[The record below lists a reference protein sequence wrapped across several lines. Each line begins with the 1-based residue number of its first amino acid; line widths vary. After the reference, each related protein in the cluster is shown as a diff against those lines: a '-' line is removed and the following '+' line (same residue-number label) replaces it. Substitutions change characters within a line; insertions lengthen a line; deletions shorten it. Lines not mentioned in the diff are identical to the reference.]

1 MKEMTP
7 APKKLTTTNTKQ
19 EMLDAYNALLVKMN
33 ETNEAKMKPEE
44 KIAKK
49 EIVEAIETADA
60 IDMNGIVKNIS
71 DLKLKL
77 GTSLTELADLLE
89 SEFIKYQQIKKSVHV
104 KEIELEEHFEIR
116 KEAASLLALIEA
128 QNEQKFEFENEME
141 EKKVNLD
148 NELSEKKEKYE
159 NDFYEKKEKYEND
172 FYEKK
177 LKFET
182 DINDKK
188 VKLENEILE
197 KRLEWEKEKKNHAE
211 EIKFR
216 DESETLQRKR
226 EKEEFY
232 YNFEKDKKQTL
243 DSLENEKQ
251 LLTKH
256 LQEMKEDTEK
266 SLNEREKAI
275 NEREEE
281 LKMLREK
288 VKGWDRELQIAVSKA
303 VKDATERLEMESAH
317 KEQLLRKEIEG
328 ERNVMEIKI
337 SSLDKVI
344 KDQAEQI
351 SKLNLQIDK
360 SYSQV
365 QDIAMKAVE
374 STSAPKQHYQQGNQE
389 IKN

>member
-1 MKEMTP
+1 MKEMNP

-19 EMLDAYNALLVKMN
+19 EMLDAYNSLLVKMT

-77 GTSLTELADLLE
+77 GSSLTELADLLE
-89 SEFIKYQQIKKSVHV
+89 SEFLKYQQIKKSVHV
-104 KEIELEEHFEIR
+104 KEAELEEHFEIR
-116 KEAASLLALIEA
+116 KEAATLLALIEA

-141 EKKVNLD
+141 EKKENLD
-148 NELSEKKEKYE
+148 NELSEKKEKYD

-182 DINDKK
+182 DINEKK

-197 KRLEWEKEKKNHAE
+197 KRLEWEKEKKNHAD

-251 LLTKH
+251 HLTKH
-256 LQEMKEDTEK
+256 LHIMKEETEK
-266 SLNEREKAI
+266 SLNEREKGI
-275 NEREEE
+275 NDREEE
-281 LKMLREK
+281 LKILREK
-288 VKGWDRELQIAVSKA
+288 VKGWDRELQIAVTKA
-303 VKDATERLEMESAH
+303 VKDATERLEMESLH
-317 KEQLLRKEIEG
+317 KEELLKKEIEG

-337 SSLDKVI
+337 SSLEKVI